1 MKNILF
7 IVYFYSN
14 YKREMYFLLESL
26 FVGIYTVLIF
36 LFVSYSPIDNVY
48 MRLFSIGFVKHF
60 LGHYLSLDTYYCN
73 YGDACVSDKSFSINF
88 HFDFDESRVVK
99 KKSVTTTVNLVLE
112 SIGEGVLFLILGSI
126 LSTVLKNRFLLY
138 FSIGFILHTGFELI
152 GVHKKFCQD
161 RCALLE

>member
-1 MKNILF
+1 
-7 IVYFYSN
+7 
-14 YKREMYFLLESL
+14 MYFLLESL

-73 YGDACVSDKSFSINF
+73 YGDACVSDKSFSINYDF
-88 HFDFDESRVVK
+88 HESRVGK

-126 LSTVLKNRFLLY
+126 LLMVIRNRFLLY
-138 FSIGFILHTGFELI
+138 FSIGFILHTGFELL

-161 RCALLE
+161 RCVLLV

>member
-1 MKNILF
+1 
-7 IVYFYSN
+7 
-14 YKREMYFLLESL
+14 MYFLLESL

-36 LFVSYSPIDNVY
+36 LFVSYSPIKNVY
-48 MRLFSIGFVKHF
+48 VRLFSIGFVKHF

-73 YGDACVSDKSFSINF
+73 YGDACVSDKSFFYDF
-88 HFDFDESRVVK
+88 HDYGVVK
-99 KKSVTTTVNLVLE
+99 KKAVPVNLVLE

-126 LSTVLKNRFLLY
+126 LLSVIRNRFWLY
-138 FSIGFILHTGFELI
+138 FSIGFILHTGFELN